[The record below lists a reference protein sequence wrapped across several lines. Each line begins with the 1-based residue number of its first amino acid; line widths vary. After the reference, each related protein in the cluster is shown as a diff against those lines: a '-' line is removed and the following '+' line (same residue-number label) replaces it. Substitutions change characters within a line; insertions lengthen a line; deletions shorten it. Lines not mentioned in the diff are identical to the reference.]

1 MNLYYFY
8 GFIFLLLIFE
18 YKFYKMNKTVKIII
32 ALIVCLVVGYSASM
46 VTRPSVESWY
56 PTIEKPIFNPP
67 NWIFMPVW
75 TMLYIFMA
83 IAAALVW
90 DKINEQTEKVK
101 KALLFFLIQLIL
113 NAIWSYLF
121 FGLKNP
127 LLALIEIILLWLM
140 IYETYLKF
148 IKINKISGYLL
159 IPYLAWVGFATV
171 LNASIWWLNK

>member
-1 MNLYYFY
+1 
-8 GFIFLLLIFE
+8 
-18 YKFYKMNKTVKIII
+18 MNKTVKIII
-32 ALIVCLVVGYSASM
+32 ALIVCLAVGYSASL

-56 PTIEKPIFNPP
+56 PTLIKPIFNPP

-75 TMLYIFMA
+75 TLLYILMA
-83 IAAALVW
+83 VAAGLVW
-90 DKINEQTEKVK
+90 DKINTQSEKVK

-127 LLALIEIILLWLM
+127 MLALVEIILLWLM

-148 IKINKISGYLL
+148 TKINKISAYLL
-159 IPYLAWVGFATV
+159 IPYLAWVAFAAI

>member
-1 MNLYYFY
+1 
-8 GFIFLLLIFE
+8 
-18 YKFYKMNKTVKIII
+18 MNKTVKIII
-32 ALIVCLVVGYSASM
+32 ALIVCLAVGYSASL

-56 PTIEKPIFNPP
+56 PTIEKPFFNPP

-75 TMLYIFMA
+75 TILYIFMA
-83 IAAALVW
+83 VAAGLVW

-113 NAIWSYLF
+113 NSIWSYLF

-127 LLALIEIILLWLM
+127 MLALIEIVILWLM

-148 IKINKISGYLL
+148 IKINKIAAYLL
-159 IPYLAWVGFATV
+159 IPYLAWVAFATV
-171 LNASIWWLNK
+171 LNASIWWLNR